1 MENCRSCKQ
10 FRPFKARDKHDLCPK
25 CRPCGSKQT
34 CSICQDWA
42 QERWDLIGTWLADK
56 AVEKRKKAASSRQG
70 KKKPP
75 ANREAHAAIRDGI
88 SPKHGGTEGAIGDG
102 SNPPQERVSI
112 RDGANSRAAS
122 AQPRPRPQE
131 GPSTS
136 GHVESRSPRRQAVA
150 DLLTSTPGSWDHNR
164 RDFSGFSPES
174 TERRQSRTESTGQQG
189 APSIPPQP
197 ALPPA
202 PVTDDHAPEEAQVDP
217 WDDVSSRTDDAL
229 SIAASARLLSGD
241 SEADDEE
248 PLRGTEISAEAFKK
262 ATAVLRRVLGFEE
275 RVDARAHEGPAS
287 KLTLNA
293 AAQKPRASIPVD
305 VECRERFEAVAQA
318 KRWTAFQ
325 RSAHRTFHVGDED
338 WESLFTPPHI
348 PPQVKERLRS
358 AGALDGKDKFRE
370 KGAQTLESSLFDVD
384 RASRAGMKY
393 TSALLLFAELLNR
406 SFQQA
411 QASGIS
417 RKDTAAIIALLG
429 PVSRMVLDQFA
440 RVSVKATLTR
450 RDLVL
455 NSLNWSSRSTAD
467 GFRNLPIL
475 GCDLFGG
482 KFDEKLREEAERM
495 KSLREADE
503 HMSRS
508 ASSSRPR
515 YDSRQGSRLKQP
527 RSSYSQSRGAPRTQQ
542 QSAPSRPEHRPYRQQ
557 YRGSRGRG
565 KRPYGCPPH
574 RNAQGQGGGRLRVF
588 GAHWE
593 EIDPGAWVLDVVKGG
608 YKIEF
613 SSTPPQYGLLTATPV
628 PEIPEKRAALEDEI
642 NSLLKKGAIT
652 RVTAANAD
660 GPLFRSS
667 FFLTPKKNGTW
678 RPIVNLRPLNRRFIR
693 PERFRMETLTSILH
707 LLRPGMW
714 ASSVDL
720 KHAYLH
726 IPIRSEDQR
735 FLAFRYKAI
744 DYRFTSLPF
753 GLSTAPRVSP
763 G

>member
-1 MENCRSCKQ
+1 
-10 FRPFKARDKHDLCPK
+10 
-25 CRPCGSKQT
+25 CGSKQT
-34 CSICQDWA
+34 CSICQDWI
-42 QERWDLIGTWLADK
+42 QERWDLIGTWLANK
-56 AVEKRKKAASSRQG
+56 AEEKRKKAASSKQG

-75 ANREAHAAIRDGI
+75 AKEPQAAIRDCI
-88 SPKHGGTEGAIGDG
+88 SPKHGEHGGTEGAIRDG
-102 SNPPQERVSI
+102 PSPPQERVSI

-150 DLLTSTPGSWDHNR
+150 DLFTSTPGSWDHNR

-174 TERRQSRTESTGQQG
+174 TERRRSRSRSCTHSRSRGRSRERHRRPRHRSRSGSSPSSSSGHSSGRHRAKKRHRRQSPDSGQALLSQVKDLLG
-189 APSIPPQP
+189 QLLQKPSQQDPEQQVAPSIPLQP
-197 ALPPA
+197 APPPA
-202 PVTDDHAPEEAQVDP
+202 PVMDDHAPEEAQVDP
-217 WDDVSSRTDDAL
+217 WDDASSRTDDAL
-229 SIAASARLLSGD
+229 SIVASARLLSGD

-248 PLRGTEISAEAFKK
+248 PLRGTEISAEAFEK

-275 RVDARAHEGPAS
+275 KVDARAQEGPAS

-338 WESLFTPPHI
+338 WESLFTPPQI

-393 TSALLLFAELLNR
+393 SSALLLVAELLNR

-411 QASGIS
+411 QESGIS

-429 PVSRMVLDQFA
+429 PISRMVLDQFA

-450 RDLVL
+450 QDLVL

-475 GCDLFGG
+475 GSDLFGG

-495 KSLREADE
+495 KSLREADK

-515 YDSRQGSRLKQP
+515 YDSRQSSRFKQP
-527 RSSYSQSRGAPRTQQ
+527 RSSFSQSRGAPRTQQ
-542 QSAPSRPEHRPYRQQ
+542 QSAPSRPEHRPYRPQ
-557 YRGSRGRG
+557 YRGSHSRG
-565 KRPYGCPPH
+565 KRP
-574 RNAQGQGGGRLRVF
+574 
-588 GAHWE
+588 
-593 EIDPGAWVLDVVKGG
+593 
-608 YKIEF
+608 
-613 SSTPPQYGLLTATPV
+613 
-628 PEIPEKRAALEDEI
+628 
-642 NSLLKKGAIT
+642 
-652 RVTAANAD
+652 
-660 GPLFRSS
+660 
-667 FFLTPKKNGTW
+667 
-678 RPIVNLRPLNRRFIR
+678 
-693 PERFRMETLTSILH
+693 
-707 LLRPGMW
+707 
-714 ASSVDL
+714 
-720 KHAYLH
+720 
-726 IPIRSEDQR
+726 
-735 FLAFRYKAI
+735 
-744 DYRFTSLPF
+744 
-753 GLSTAPRVSP
+753 
-763 G
+763 

>member
-10 FRPFKARDKHDLCPK
+10 FRPFKAWDKHDLCPK

-34 CSICQDWA
+34 CSICQDWT

-56 AVEKRKKAASSRQG
+56 AAEKRKKAASSKQG

-75 ANREAHAAIRDGI
+75 AKEPQAAIRDGI
-88 SPKHGGTEGAIGDG
+88 SPKHGGTEGAIRDG

-150 DLLTSTPGSWDHNR
+150 DLFTSTPGSWDHNR

-174 TERRQSRTESTGQQG
+174 TERRQSRSRSRTHSRSRGRSRERHRRPRRRSRSGSSPSSSSGHSSGRHRAKKRKRRQSPDPGQALLSQVKDLLGQLLQKPSQQDPEQQG

-197 ALPPA
+197 APPPA
-202 PVTDDHAPEEAQVDP
+202 PVTDDLAPEEAQADP
-217 WDDVSSRTDDAL
+217 WDDVSSRADDAL

-241 SEADDEE
+241 SEAEDEE
-248 PLRGTEISAEAFKK
+248 PLRGTEISAEAFEK

-293 AAQKPRASIPVD
+293 ATQKPRASIPVD

-338 WESLFTPPHI
+338 WESLFTPPQI

-393 TSALLLFAELLNR
+393 SSALLLFAELLNR

-467 GFRNLPIL
+467 AFRNLPIL
-475 GCDLFGG
+475 GSDLFGG
-482 KFDEKLREEAERM
+482 KFDDKLREEAERM

-503 HMSRS
+503 AHV
-508 ASSSRPR
+508 PP
-515 YDSRQGSRLKQP
+515 DLIL
-527 RSSYSQSRGAPRTQQ
+527 APT
-542 QSAPSRPEHRPYRQQ
+542 
-557 YRGSRGRG
+557 
-565 KRPYGCPPH
+565 
-574 RNAQGQGGGRLRVF
+574 F
-588 GAHWE
+588 
-593 EIDPGAWVLDVVKGG
+593 
-608 YKIEF
+608 
-613 SSTPPQYGLLTATPV
+613 
-628 PEIPEKRAALEDEI
+628 
-642 NSLLKKGAIT
+642 
-652 RVTAANAD
+652 
-660 GPLFRSS
+660 
-667 FFLTPKKNGTW
+667 
-678 RPIVNLRPLNRRFIR
+678 
-693 PERFRMETLTSILH
+693 
-707 LLRPGMW
+707 
-714 ASSVDL
+714 
-720 KHAYLH
+720 
-726 IPIRSEDQR
+726 
-735 FLAFRYKAI
+735 
-744 DYRFTSLPF
+744 
-753 GLSTAPRVSP
+753 
-763 G
+763 

>member
-10 FRPFKARDKHDLCPK
+10 FRPFKAWDKHDLCPK

-34 CSICQDWA
+34 CSICQDWT

-56 AVEKRKKAASSRQG
+56 ATEKRKKAASSKQG

-75 ANREAHAAIRDGI
+75 AKEPQAAIRDGI
-88 SPKHGGTEGAIGDG
+88 SPKHGGTEGAIRDG

-112 RDGANSRAAS
+112 LDGANSRAAS

-150 DLLTSTPGSWDHNR
+150 DLFTSTPGSWDHNR

-174 TERRQSRTESTGQQG
+174 TERRQSRSRSRTHSRSRGRSRERHRRPRRRSRSGSSPSSSSGHSSGRHRAKKRKRQSPDSGLALLSQVKDLLGQLLQKPSQQDPEQQG

-197 ALPPA
+197 APPPA

-217 WDDVSSRTDDAL
+217 WDDVSSRSDDAL
-229 SIAASARLLSGD
+229 SIAASVRLLSGD

-248 PLRGTEISAEAFKK
+248 PLRGTEISA
-262 ATAVLRRVLGFEE
+262 
-275 RVDARAHEGPAS
+275 EGPAS

-305 VECRERFEAVAQA
+305 VECRERFEAVTQA

-393 TSALLLFAELLNR
+393 SSALLLFAELLNR

-455 NSLNWSSRSTAD
+455 NSLNWSFRSTAD

-475 GCDLFGG
+475 GSDLFGG

-508 ASSSRPR
+508 ASSSRPH
-515 YDSRQGSRLKQP
+515 YDSRQGSRFKQP

-542 QSAPSRPEHRPYRQQ
+542 QSAPSRPEHRPYCPQ
-557 YRGSRGRG
+557 YRGSRGNRGRG
-565 KRPYGCPPH
+565 KRP
-574 RNAQGQGGGRLRVF
+574 
-588 GAHWE
+588 
-593 EIDPGAWVLDVVKGG
+593 
-608 YKIEF
+608 
-613 SSTPPQYGLLTATPV
+613 
-628 PEIPEKRAALEDEI
+628 
-642 NSLLKKGAIT
+642 
-652 RVTAANAD
+652 
-660 GPLFRSS
+660 
-667 FFLTPKKNGTW
+667 
-678 RPIVNLRPLNRRFIR
+678 
-693 PERFRMETLTSILH
+693 
-707 LLRPGMW
+707 
-714 ASSVDL
+714 
-720 KHAYLH
+720 
-726 IPIRSEDQR
+726 
-735 FLAFRYKAI
+735 
-744 DYRFTSLPF
+744 
-753 GLSTAPRVSP
+753 
-763 G
+763 